1 MREVRALTE
10 PGQCRGVHLVARLP
24 EQRGELAPTPA
35 AQPCGMNQHERGHEE
50 FLSHL
55 RSDAS
60 GPPDP
65 ASAGQKPPQ
74 PEASSSSNSGAM
86 VDDTTEGYGC
96 PVEHL
101 TDLFNVRV
109 VVRAGSL
116 LRIDHDD
123 IPT

>member
-1 MREVRALTE
+1 
-10 PGQCRGVHLVARLP
+10 
-24 EQRGELAPTPA
+24 
-35 AQPCGMNQHERGHEE
+35 
-50 FLSHL
+50 
-55 RSDAS
+55 
-60 GPPDP
+60 
-65 ASAGQKPPQ
+65 
-74 PEASSSSNSGAM
+74 M